1 MDRASDSGSEGWGFE
16 SLLAYHFDVEFR
28 VLFVLGI
35 LFCFLSHRQRHQ
47 KFSALGSNFW
57 EGTEPVGHATGMSFV
72 SLLLA
77 HQRGNEVSCG
87 RIEFKA
93 RYVSAVG
100 VKEPPAALDLGR
112 AT

>member
-16 SLLAYHFDVEFR
+16 SLLAYQFGVEFR

-47 KFSALGSNFW
+47 KFFALGSNFW

-87 RIEFKA
+87 RH
-93 RYVSAVG
+93 
-100 VKEPPAALDLGR
+100 
-112 AT
+112 